1 MVFFLQHQ
9 TDKCICLME
18 SSTYRCILPC
28 CNTCAIARLIGAY
41 HLLLASWLLCK
52 NRRPS
57 CHIKQLGEA
66 NKTAELSKFWETI
79 EFLFFMQN
87 YHPIGPD
94 WIVII
99 CQNIIKFG
107 LCQLIRKKWASLI
120 HCHLFVWAHLFTLK
134 SEGGRTNIALV
145 LMGQM
150 NNIPQITLRK
160 VMGGNSD
167 VKYSPLS
174 KMNKYLPG
182 GFLFKLVSK
191 CKLDAFDNSV
201 LWKYL
206 SRDAN

>member
-1 MVFFLQHQ
+1 MGIGIGVKKVVLLRSAYYHAA
-9 TDKCICLME
+9 IH
-18 SSTYRCILPC
+18 
-28 CNTCAIARLIGAY
+28 AIARLIGAY

-87 YHPIGPD
+87 YHLIGPD

-107 LCQLIRKKWASLI
+107 LCQLLRKKWASLI

-150 NNIPQITLRK
+150 NNIPQITFQR
-160 VMGGNSD
+160 VMGEILMSNIAHFRKWISICLE
-167 VKYSPLS
+167 VFCSNL
-174 KMNKYLPG
+174 
-182 GFLFKLVSK
+182 
-191 CKLDAFDNSV
+191 
-201 LWKYL
+201 
-206 SRDAN
+206 